1 MTLAWKH
8 PLTATIAG
16 GTGSGKTVFMAKF
29 LENLNV
35 MLDTEIEE
43 IIWCYGISQ
52 KFHSELADKIRV
64 PIRFLDTLPDIDTI
78 TSLHSKPK
86 ILVLDDMQEDSE
98 KFVPLFIRGSHH
110 RNLSIFMLIQNVFGQ
125 GKGMR
130 DLSLNSHYLV
140 LFKNPRDQGQIG
152 CLARQIDGQNSK
164 YIIEAYRDA
173 TSIPHG
179 YIVFD
184 FKQDTNDDWRI
195 RTKIFPGEENSIY
208 VPRKRIR

>member
-35 MLDTEIEE
+35 MIDTDIEE

-52 KFHSELADKIRV
+52 KFHSELAQKVRV
-64 PIRFLDTLPDIDTI
+64 PIRFFDTLPDIDTI
-78 TSLHSKPK
+78 TSIHSKPK

-98 KFVPLFIRGSHH
+98 KFVPLFIRASHH
-110 RNLSIFMLIQNVFGQ
+110 RNLSIFMLIQNVFRQ

-164 YIIEAYRDA
+164 YIIESYRDA
-173 TSIPHG
+173 TSTAHG

-184 FKQDTNDDWRI
+184 FKQATEDDWRI
-195 RTKIFPGEENSIY
+195 RSKIFPGEENLIY
-208 VPRKRIR
+208 VPKQRKR